1 MAKFQADLN
10 VEVSYDALSVT
21 FVDNSNY
28 GGTEQESS
36 GLPVLLATNVVSRI
50 VNVYRV
56 NDTNTPYKT
65 YTFAGTQL
73 TVSGTGAQNLTS
85 GAYRIEFDITTTG
98 VTLSDLQKKD
108 YGVYPINVTEKAKF
122 LKQILAIKDSA
133 ALRYDKA
140 YMQNLML
147 FSAELDLCDYMAELG
162 DIQSSQ
168 DALDRINNYVI
179 NLF

>member
-36 GLPVLLATNVVSRI
+36 GLPVILATNVVSRV

-56 NDTNTPYKT
+56 TDTNTPYKT

-73 TVSGTGAQNLTS
+73 Q
-85 GAYRIEFDITTTG
+85 
-98 VTLSDLQKKD
+98 
-108 YGVYPINVTEKAKF
+108 F
-122 LKQILAIKDSA
+122 LVQVH
-133 ALRYDKA
+133 RT
-140 YMQNLML
+140 
-147 FSAELDLCDYMAELG
+147 
-162 DIQSSQ
+162 
-168 DALDRINNYVI
+168 
-179 NLF
+179 